1 MFKTSLKY
9 GSTTLP
15 IELNAQVLTSTPPQ
29 DLPDPKEE
37 IRRALANPI
46 ASPPLSEVIFPGE
59 RVAIVTSDI
68 TRYTGSEIYLPI
80 LIEELNR
87 CGIPDHDIEIVVAL
101 GIHRKQSAE
110 EHRKILGSLYG
121 RISVYDHECDDPE
134 QLVDLGQTSSGLP
147 VQINR
152 RVVAADRVIVT
163 GTIGL
168 HYFAGYGGGRKSL
181 VPGVASRT
189 TCMATHFAIFNP
201 PEQGGRNMKACT
213 ANLDDNPVHLAIL
226 EAAKMIKPDFLL
238 NTVLTADKQIAEV
251 FCGEL
256 EQAHLAGCELAQT
269 LYTASLQGAAD
280 LAIVSCGGHPKDINF
295 IQAHKALDYG
305 VQAVRPSGTV
315 ILLAAC
321 PDGFG
326 NATFF
331 DWFNYEDLDIFEKAL
346 RSRYEINGQTAW
358 STLSKARAWRVI
370 MISEFNRE
378 QTEKMGMEKAD
389 NLDEALKMAY
399 KQLPE
404 NPEIVIIPDGGTI
417 LPVIK
422 KYGTIAQT
430 KATNH

>member
-1 MFKTSLKY
+1 LANLSLKY
-9 GSTTLP
+9 GSDVLQIDLQALLLTT
-15 IELNAQVLTSTPPQ
+15 NTPL
-29 DLPDPKEE
+29 DLPDPKDE
-37 IRRALANPI
+37 IRRALTNPI
-46 ASPPLSEVIFPGE
+46 ASPSLAEIVSSGE
-59 RVAIVTSDI
+59 RVVIITSDI

-80 LIEELNR
+80 LVEELNL
-87 CGIPDHDIEIVVAL
+87 CGIPDHDIEIIIAL

-110 EHRKILGSLYG
+110 EHRKILGALYG
-121 RISVYDHECDDPE
+121 RITVHDHECDDPE

-147 VQINR
+147 VQINQ
-152 RVVAADRVIVT
+152 RVMAADRVIVT

-189 TCMATHFAIFNP
+189 TCMASHFAIFNP
-201 PEQGGRNMKACT
+201 PEQGGRNAKACT
-213 ANLDDNPVHLAIL
+213 ANLDGNPVHQAIL
-226 EAAKMIKPDFLL
+226 EAATIIKPDFLL
-238 NTVLTADKQIAEV
+238 NTVLTTDKQIART
-251 FCGEL
+251 FCGDL
-256 EQAHLAGCELAQT
+256 EQAHLAGCRLAQT
-269 LYTASLQGAAD
+269 LYTTPMGKPAD

-305 VQAVRPSGTV
+305 VQAVHPGGTV

-331 DWFNYEDLDIFEKAL
+331 DWFNYEDLAIFEKAL

-358 STLSKARAWRVI
+358 STLSKARTWRVI

-389 NLDEALKMAY
+389 NLDEALQMAY
-399 KQLPE
+399 KQLPK
-404 NPEIVIIPDGGTI
+404 NPEIVVIPDGGTI
-417 LPVIK
+417 LPVI
-422 KYGTIAQT
+422 APQR
-430 KATNH
+430 

>member
-1 MFKTSLKY
+1 MTRLSLKY
-9 GSTTLP
+9 DSEVLHLDLQAHLLTT
-15 IELNAQVLTSTPPQ
+15 QTPQ
-29 DLPDPKEE
+29 NLPDPVDE
-37 IRRALANPI
+37 IRRALANPLGT
-46 ASPPLSEVIFPGE
+46 PPLAEIVTTGE
-59 RVAIVTSDI
+59 RVVIVTSDI
-68 TRYTGSEIYLPI
+68 TRYTGSELYLP
-80 LIEELNR
+80 LMVAELNR
-87 CGIPDHDIEIVVAL
+87 CGIPDHDIEIVIAL

-121 RISVYDHECDDPE
+121 RITVYDHECDDPK

-147 VQINR
+147 VQINQ
-152 RVVAADRVIVT
+152 RVMAANRLIVT

-168 HYFAGYGGGRKSL
+168 HYFAGFGGGRKGL

-189 TCMATHFAIFNP
+189 TCMESHFAIFNP
-201 PEQGGRNMKACT
+201 PQQGGRNAKACT
-213 ANLDDNPVHLAIL
+213 ANLDGNPVHQAIL

-238 NTVLTADKQIAEV
+238 NTVLTADKQIAKV

-256 EQAHLAGCELAQT
+256 EQAHMAGCELALA
-269 LYTASLQGAAD
+269 LYTAPLDQLAD

-305 VQAVRPSGTV
+305 VQAVRPGGTV

-321 PDGFG
+321 QDGFG

-358 STLSKARAWRVI
+358 STLSKARTWRVI
-370 MISEFNRE
+370 LISEFSRE

-389 NLDEALKMAY
+389 NLDDALQMAY
-399 KQLPE
+399 NQLPE
-404 NPEIVIIPDGGTI
+404 NPEIVVIPDGGTI

-422 KYGTIAQT
+422 NTGL
-430 KATNH
+430 